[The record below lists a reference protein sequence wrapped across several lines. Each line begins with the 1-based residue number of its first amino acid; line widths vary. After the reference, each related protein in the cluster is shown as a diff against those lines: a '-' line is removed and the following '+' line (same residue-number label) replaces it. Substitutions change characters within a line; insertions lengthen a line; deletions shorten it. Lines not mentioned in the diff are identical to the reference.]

1 MIANMGNVFY
11 FNWEFDLLYWF
22 QSIHNPILD
31 KIVVVITSLGN
42 AGIFWILLTLV
53 MLIVCKDKKVAWTSA
68 LALLFSVLVI
78 NVFLKNMAM
87 RARPCW
93 IDDTIPLLV
102 KNPKDYSFP
111 SGHSSA
117 SFASAVSIV
126 QYAKYRKQGIAA
138 VILAALI
145 AVSRMYVFVHFPT
158 DVFVG
163 TILGIVEAILAGIII
178 RFILS
183 GIPDNIHYW
192 TH

>member
-22 QSIHNPILD
+22 QSLHNPILD

-163 TILGIVEAILAGIII
+163 TMLGIVEAILAGIII
-178 RFILS
+178 RFI
-183 GIPDNIHYW
+183 YRKVEEKK
-192 TH
+192 TMVV

>member
-22 QSIHNPILD
+22 QSLHNPILD

-68 LALLFSVLVI
+68 LALLFSLLVI
-78 NVFLKNMAM
+78 NIFLKNTVM

-102 KNPKDYSFP
+102 KKPKDYSFP

-163 TILGIVEAILAGIII
+163 TILGIIEAILAGIII
-178 RFILS
+178 RFIYRK
-183 GIPDNIHYW
+183 IEEKK
-192 TH
+192 TMVA

>member
-68 LALLFSVLVI
+68 LALLFSLLVI
-78 NVFLKNMAM
+78 NIFLKNTVM

-163 TILGIVEAILAGIII
+163 TILGIIEAILAGIII
-178 RFILS
+178 RFIYRK
-183 GIPDNIHYW
+183 IEEKK
-192 TH
+192 TRVA

>member
-68 LALLFSVLVI
+68 LALLFSLLVI
-78 NVFLKNMAM
+78 NIFLKNIVM

-126 QYAKYRKQGIAA
+126 QYARYRKQGIAA

-163 TILGIVEAILAGIII
+163 TILGIIEAILAGIII
-178 RFILS
+178 RFIYRK
-183 GIPDNIHYW
+183 IEEKK
-192 TH
+192 TRVA

>member
-68 LALLFSVLVI
+68 LALLFSLLVI
-78 NVFLKNMAM
+78 NIFLKNTVM

-138 VILAALI
+138 VILALI

-163 TILGIVEAILAGIII
+163 TILGIIEAILAGIII
-178 RFILS
+178 RFI
-183 GIPDNIHYW
+183 YRKREEKK
-192 TH
+192 TMVA

>member
-111 SGHSSA
+111 SGHSSV

-178 RFILS
+178 RFI
-183 GIPDNIHYW
+183 YRKVEEKK
-192 TH
+192 TMVA

>member
-78 NVFLKNMAM
+78 NIFLKNMAM

-138 VILAALI
+138 VILAAMI

-178 RFILS
+178 RFI
-183 GIPDNIHYW
+183 YRKVEEKK
-192 TH
+192 TMVV

>member
-22 QSIHNPILD
+22 QSLHNPILD

-68 LALLFSVLVI
+68 LALLFSLLVI
-78 NVFLKNMAM
+78 NIFLKNIVM

-126 QYAKYRKQGIAA
+126 QYARYRKQGIAA

-163 TILGIVEAILAGIII
+163 TILGIIEAILAGIII
-178 RFILS
+178 RFIYRK
-183 GIPDNIHYW
+183 IEEKK
-192 TH
+192 TRVA

>member
-53 MLIVCKDKKVAWTSA
+53 MLIVCKDKKEAWTSA
-68 LALLFSVLVI
+68 LALLFSLLVI
-78 NVFLKNMAM
+78 NIFLKNTVM

-138 VILAALI
+138 VILAAMI

-163 TILGIVEAILAGIII
+163 TILGIIEAILAGIII
-178 RFILS
+178 RFI
-183 GIPDNIHYW
+183 YRKVEEKK
-192 TH
+192 TMVA

>member
-1 MIANMGNVFY
+1 M
-11 FNWEFDLLYWF
+11 
-22 QSIHNPILD
+22 
-31 KIVVVITSLGN
+31 
-42 AGIFWILLTLV
+42 
-53 MLIVCKDKKVAWTSA
+53 
-68 LALLFSVLVI
+68 
-78 NVFLKNMAM
+78 
-87 RARPCW
+87 
-93 IDDTIPLLV
+93 
-102 KNPKDYSFP
+102 
-111 SGHSSA
+111 
-117 SFASAVSIV
+117 
-126 QYAKYRKQGIAA
+126 YAKYRKQGIAA

>member
-68 LALLFSVLVI
+68 LALLFSLLVI
-78 NVFLKNMAM
+78 NIFLKNTVM

-138 VILAALI
+138 VVLAALI

-163 TILGIVEAILAGIII
+163 TILGIIEAILAGIII
-178 RFILS
+178 RFIYRK
-183 GIPDNIHYW
+183 IEEKK
-192 TH
+192 TRVA

>member
-68 LALLFSVLVI
+68 LALLFSLLVI
-78 NVFLKNMAM
+78 NIFLKNTVM

-126 QYAKYRKQGIAA
+126 QYARYRKQGIAA

-163 TILGIVEAILAGIII
+163 TILGIIEAILAGIII
-178 RFILS
+178 RFIYRK
-183 GIPDNIHYW
+183 IEEKK
-192 TH
+192 TRVA

>member
-22 QSIHNPILD
+22 QSLHNPILD

-68 LALLFSVLVI
+68 LALLFSLLVI
-78 NVFLKNMAM
+78 NIFLKNTVM

-163 TILGIVEAILAGIII
+163 TILGIIEAILAGIII
-178 RFILS
+178 RFIYRK
-183 GIPDNIHYW
+183 IEEKK
-192 TH
+192 TRVA

>member
-178 RFILS
+178 RFI
-183 GIPDNIHYW
+183 YRKVEEKK
-192 TH
+192 TMVV

>member
-78 NVFLKNMAM
+78 SVFLKNMAM

-138 VILAALI
+138 VILAAMI

-178 RFILS
+178 RFI
-183 GIPDNIHYW
+183 YRKVEEKK
-192 TH
+192 TMVA

>member
-138 VILAALI
+138 VILAAMI

-178 RFILS
+178 RFI
-183 GIPDNIHYW
+183 YRKVEEKK
-192 TH
+192 TMVA